1 MTTGFNNVFRYP
13 NQSTH
18 PSNPCFL
25 IELYEVTMAAATLI
39 LGAVAAL
46 IFYFT
51 YRHRKQHD
59 RIPGPKG
66 LPILGNIT
74 DLPPKGV
81 PSYQHWLKHKD
92 LYGGISCVNVLGMT
106 LVIIHDKEFANK
118 ILEQESSKT
127 SGRPTMVM
135 ANELCGYAEVVLCQ
149 GYTANFRRS
158 RKFLHR
164 ELGTKVSAAQFQDV
178 QESEVA
184 RQLVRTLNEPDE
196 LLDHFRM

>member
-1 MTTGFNNVFRYP
+1 
-13 NQSTH
+13 
-18 PSNPCFL
+18 
-25 IELYEVTMAAATLI
+25 MAAATVI
-39 LGAVAAL
+39 LSAVAAL
-46 IFYFT
+46 IFYLT
-51 YRHRKQHD
+51 YHHRKQHD
-59 RIPGPKG
+59 RIPGPTG

-74 DLPPKGV
+74 DLPPKNI

-92 LYGGISCVNVLGMT
+92 LYGPISSVNVLGLT
-106 LVIIHDKEFANK
+106 LILIHDKRLAHE

-158 RKFLHR
+158 RRFLHR

-178 QESEVA
+178 QEREVA